1 MHSREKKLISI
12 CIPSWFTKEQH
23 GKYGM
28 HETYWFA
35 ARCLEKLLART
46 DRSKFELIIVDNG
59 STIEDADIA
68 DRGFWKNKGQD
79 AYNEAITIPSE
90 YWKQADILIKNKN
103 NVGFGP
109 ACNEMFNVANG
120 EYIVCMNNDIIVW
133 EGWEDELIAILEN
146 KELSPAPGI
155 AMPAL
160 MKQSKDAVFA
170 LSMNKENVDLSMNY
184 DKIGAGAEFG
194 SLFMFKRELM
204 DKIKQLNK
212 GELGVNTFFDEAFK
226 VGFGE
231 DRKTWNQTRLLNLET
246 YRTHKT
252 RVYHLGNCSMSK
264 IKNKTDFTTK
274 NREYLNEWRK
284 KNNISYK
291 NNNNKKDEVPSD

>member
-1 MHSREKKLISI
+1 VGASVSVFQKTKMHSREKKLISI

-194 SLFMFKRELM
+194 SLWMCKKSLLN
-204 DKIKQLNK
+204 KIKEKNDGVFFNEVFK
-212 GELGVNTFFDEAFK
+212 LGM
-226 VGFGE
+226 GE
-231 DRKTWNQTRLLNLET
+231 DRYAWYQTRELGFET

-252 RVYHLGNCSMSK
+252 RAYHFGNATIAKVSDRK
-264 IKNKTDFTTK
+264 IYTER
-274 NREYLNEWRK
+274 NRKLLEELK
-284 KNNISYK
+284 
-291 NNNNKKDEVPSD
+291 NNNKKNEVPSD

>member
-68 DRGFWKNKGQD
+68 DRGFWKSKGQD

-194 SLFMFKRELM
+194 SLWMCKKSLLN
-204 DKIKQLNK
+204 KIKEKNDGVFFNEVFK
-212 GELGVNTFFDEAFK
+212 LGM
-226 VGFGE
+226 GE
-231 DRKTWNQTRLLNLET
+231 DRYAWYQTRELGFET

-252 RVYHLGNCSMSK
+252 RAYHFGNATIAKVSDRK
-264 IKNKTDFTTK
+264 IYTER
-274 NREYLNEWRK
+274 NRKLLEELK
-284 KNNISYK
+284 
-291 NNNNKKDEVPSD
+291 NNNKKNEVPSD

>member
-1 MHSREKKLISI
+1 MYSREKKLISI

-46 DRSKFELIIVDNG
+46 DRNKFELIIVDNG
-59 STIEDADIA
+59 STIQDEDVV

-79 AYNEAITIPSE
+79 VYNEAITFPSE
-90 YWKQADILIKNKN
+90 YWKQADILIKNKS

-120 EYIVCMNNDIIVW
+120 EYIVCMNNDIVVW
-133 EGWEDELIAILEN
+133 ENWEDELIAVLEN

-160 MKQSKDAVFA
+160 MKQSRDAVFA
-170 LSMNKENVDLSMNY
+170 LLMNKESVDLSMNN

-204 DKIKQLNK
+204 DKIKKLNK
-212 GELGVNTFFDEAFK
+212 DELGREMFFDERFIL
-226 VGFGE
+226 GFSE
-231 DRKTWNQTRLLNLET
+231 DRDLYRNTRSLGHET

-252 RVYHLGNCSMSK
+252 RVYHMGNATISK
-264 IKNKTDFTTK
+264 VKDKKEYTSK
-274 NREYLNEWRK
+274 NRELLNEKWGT
-284 KNNISYK
+284 
-291 NNNNKKDEVPSD
+291 